1 MYAAFGIVAGILQL
15 VASAP
20 YVRDILRG
28 STRPQRATWTIWTT
42 LSFVVLAS
50 QWASGATWSLA
61 LVIGQTAAC
70 AVIFVLAM
78 GRGVGGVSRVELV
91 LLGIAAIGIAGWQI
105 ADDPIIATCSVV
117 VADLIGMALM
127 LPKTY
132 RSPGSETASTF
143 AIGGVSTLFALAAIE
158 TLTPAL
164 ALYPAYILVA
174 DVILV
179 TLIVLRRRAL
189 AVARSL
195 SVLPQSGGSGVPSAS
210 SWWRSDS
217 TAAWSKRKYERGG
230 RMPQRFEPRGSSRHS
245 RAAVR
250 EVEHLH
256 VAIELHEQVLLGDP
270 HIPAEVLPERVAHR
284 APAEPAAVLAEMIER
299 HPQRAPIDQ
308 VEREMMEMRGRLA
321 DQRHHVM
328 VGVDVQPHA
337 LCAEVVGHPHPEHI
351 TIEIA
356 HRLELTREHID
367 MPSLRARK
375 PGKCRRRLPRRR
387 DTGRAA

>member
-61 LVIGQTAAC
+61 LVIGQAAAC

-78 GRGVGGVSRVELV
+78 RRGVGGVSRVELA

-117 VADLIGMALM
+117 AADVIGMALM

-164 ALYPAYILVA
+164 VIYPAYILVA

-179 TLIVLRRRAL
+179 TLIVVRRRAL
-189 AVARSL
+189 AVA
-195 SVLPQSGGSGVPSAS
+195 
-210 SWWRSDS
+210 
-217 TAAWSKRKYERGG
+217 
-230 RMPQRFEPRGSSRHS
+230 
-245 RAAVR
+245 
-250 EVEHLH
+250 
-256 VAIELHEQVLLGDP
+256 I
-270 HIPAEVLPERVAHR
+270 
-284 APAEPAAVLAEMIER
+284 
-299 HPQRAPIDQ
+299 
-308 VEREMMEMRGRLA
+308 
-321 DQRHHVM
+321 
-328 VGVDVQPHA
+328 
-337 LCAEVVGHPHPEHI
+337 
-351 TIEIA
+351 
-356 HRLELTREHID
+356 
-367 MPSLRARK
+367 
-375 PGKCRRRLPRRR
+375 
-387 DTGRAA
+387 